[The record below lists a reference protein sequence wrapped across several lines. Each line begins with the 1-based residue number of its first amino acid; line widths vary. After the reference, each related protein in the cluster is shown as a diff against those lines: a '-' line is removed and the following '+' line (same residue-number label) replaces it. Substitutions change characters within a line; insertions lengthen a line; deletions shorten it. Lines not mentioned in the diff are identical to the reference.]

1 VICLWH
7 VNRKGQKEY
16 LGGNDDWQG
25 AAQAARACLCFTAD
39 DEDEQVADEH
49 VSCYNCRYRR
59 WGKETFVC
67 CK

>member
-1 VICLWH
+1 MWR
-7 VNRKGQKEY
+7 VNHQGQKEF
-16 LGGNDDWQG
+16 LGGNNDCQG
-25 AAQAARACLCFTAD
+25 AAQAAEACLNFTPD
-39 DEDEQVADEH
+39 DEDEQVANEQ